1 MHGRSGETTAIQT
14 RTFLRELLDSDL
26 DKIDDPFII
35 GSLYSNMVTY
45 GKEINKFT
53 NDEWKNIEKKE
64 TFLDRA
70 LLSLKSASS
79 RFASWFRNES
89 NENVGFFDK
98 LKRFTGKFLVASGTL
113 LTGMLTIGSAGL
125 ILSAPPIGLIGGTLF
140 GASTKFLY
148 DAYNNINKDGKTDT
162 EYYFTLA
169 KKLTENKQLNIDGIE
184 SQQNDIE
191 LKKIALKLMQYIA
204 MINIDKSKR
213 ETEGQDDKYNTGA
226 LQVVLQQIKEK
237 IDKKQPIVSNNNA
250 EVNNVKT
257 RSNIVNNQ
265 DINSSKKNNIYDQDM
280 KKMQNA
286 NDKVINISNCH
297 GDVVNKE

>member
-1 MHGRSGETTAIQT
+1 MHGKSGETTAIQT
-14 RTFLRELLDSDL
+14 RTFLRELLDRDL

-45 GKEINKFT
+45 GEEINQFT

-89 NENVGFFDK
+89 NEDVGFFDK
-98 LKRFTGKFLVASGTL
+98 LKRFTGKFLVASGAL

-140 GASTKFLY
+140 GTSTKFLY

-162 EYYFTLA
+162 EYYFALA

-191 LKKIALKLMQYIA
+191 LKKKALKLMQYIA

-213 ETEGQDDKYNTGA
+213 ETEGQDNKYNTGTS
-226 LQVVLQQIKEK
+226 QNVLQQIKEK

-257 RSNIVNNQ
+257 QSNIIDNK
-265 DINSSKKNNIYDQDM
+265 DINSSKKNNIYNQDV

-286 NDKVINISNCH
+286 NNKVINIDNCYSD
-297 GDVVNKE
+297 GVNK

>member
-1 MHGRSGETTAIQT
+1 MYGKSGETTAIQT
-14 RTFLRELLDSDL
+14 ITFLRELLDRDL

-45 GKEINKFT
+45 GKEINRFT
-53 NDEWKNIEKKE
+53 NNEWKNIEKKE

-113 LTGMLTIGSAGL
+113 LTGMLTIGCAGL
-125 ILSAPPIGLIGGTLF
+125 ALSAPPIGLIGATLF
-140 GASTKFLY
+140 GTSTKFLY
-148 DAYNNINKDGKTDT
+148 DAYNNINKDGKTDA

-169 KKLTENKQLNIDGIE
+169 KKLTENKQLNIDSI
-184 SQQNDIE
+184 NDIE
-191 LKKIALKLMQYIA
+191 LKKTALKLMQYIA

-213 ETEGQDDKYNTGA
+213 ETEGQDNKYNTDT
-226 LQVVLQQIKEK
+226 LQSVLQKIKEK

-257 RSNIVNNQ
+257 QSNIINNQ
-265 DINSSKKNNIYDQDM
+265 DIDSSKK
-280 KKMQNA
+280 KKH
-286 NDKVINISNCH
+286 I
-297 GDVVNKE
+297 